1 MSFLI
6 IQFVAENQNN
16 QRRDPLATSK
26 IWEKSHHTEKTRRER
41 PKSAPYLRL
50 KKRKKNFFGKK
61 HEFLKKNFFQKKS
74 HSAEKNPK
82 GGPFG
87 HVRLCMFP

>member
-1 MSFLI
+1 MPRTKTLLTKKLARSDNSWVKSCAN
-6 IQFVAENQNN
+6 FVEGTLLQ
-16 QRRDPLATSK
+16 
-26 IWEKSHHTEKTRRER
+26 TRRER

-74 HSAEKNPK
+74 HSAEKCKRGDP
-82 GGPFG
+82 
-87 HVRLCMFP
+87 L